1 MDNLYGKTSTK
12 TLREQNLN
20 TERHARELTKEVK
33 AFVSKFKEF
42 SGTELDMDL
51 KHAQVCDQFRAELVK
66 LQSQRCE

>member
-1 MDNLYGKTSTK
+1 
-12 TLREQNLN
+12 
-20 TERHARELTKEVK
+20 LTKEVK

-66 LQSQRCE
+66 LQSQRCQKCGAREINVSTDPDHDLSKG